1 VVVSGKGLFV
11 FVTFEGIEG
20 AGKSTLVAGVAARL
34 RAGGE
39 RVVVAKEPGG
49 TPFGDAVRALFL
61 DPGFRVD
68 PIAEAML
75 VNASR
80 AQLVTEVIAPELK
93 TGAIVLCDRF
103 FDSTIAYQ
111 GFGRGLDRDELLQVC
126 LTATNRISPDL
137 TILVD
142 IPVHVSRARVRAR
155 GDKDRMEREGDD
167 FHSRVREGYRILA
180 RRFAQRYVTLDGTQ
194 DPDLV
199 VRDAT
204 ALVVAR
210 RAHK

>member
-1 VVVSGKGLFV
+1 V

-39 RVVVAKEPGG
+39 RVVVTKEPGG
-49 TPFGDAVRALFL
+49 TEFGEAVRTLFL
-61 DPGFRVD
+61 DPAFRVD

-142 IPVHVSRARVRAR
+142 IPVDVSRARVRAR

-167 FHSRVREGYRILA
+167 FHRRVREGYRILA

-194 DPDLV
+194 DPEIL
-199 VRDAT
+199 VRDAA
-204 ALVVAR
+204 ALVEVR
-210 RAHK
+210 RGHK

>member
-1 VVVSGKGLFV
+1 
-11 FVTFEGIEG
+11 
-20 AGKSTLVAGVAARL
+20 
-34 RAGGE
+34 
-39 RVVVAKEPGG
+39 
-49 TPFGDAVRALFL
+49 
-61 DPGFRVD
+61 VD

-142 IPVHVSRARVRAR
+142 IPVDVSRARVRAR

-167 FHSRVREGYRILA
+167 FHRRVREGYRILA

-194 DPDLV
+194 DPEVL
-199 VRDAT
+199 VRDAA
-204 ALVVAR
+204 ALVEAR

>member
-1 VVVSGKGLFV
+1 M

-39 RVVVAKEPGG
+39 RVVVTKEPGG
-49 TPFGDAVRALFL
+49 TEFGDAVRALFL
-61 DPGFRVD
+61 DPAFRVD

-142 IPVHVSRARVRAR
+142 IPVDVSRARVRAR

-167 FHSRVREGYRILA
+167 FHRRVREGYRILA

-194 DPDLV
+194 DPEVL
-199 VRDAT
+199 VRDAA
-204 ALVVAR
+204 ALVEAR